1 MHVCLLTALSSYNGL
16 YCYYWNPVCMT
27 GERWLIKFALGREGG
42 KMARDKMACCANCYF
57 RRKSQLARD
66 NCSNFFF
73 LINQL
78 GLQAMRKEKA
88 SYAMITIGRQCC
100 FENFFPC
107 LWCQDILWY
116 SFTWHDKPLT
126 SSLLCKWC
134 TLLYLYGTERIFY
147 FWLAL
152 YQDRGY
158 DLQIHYK
165 VSTGH
170 FSPFTKN
177 LLRKAW

>member
-1 MHVCLLTALSSYNGL
+1 MALISLWSLSISLSLLLPPL
-16 YCYYWNPVCMT
+16 FT
-27 GERWLIKFALGREGG
+27 GFH
-42 KMARDKMACCANCYF
+42 
-57 RRKSQLARD
+57 RKSQLARD
-66 NCSNFFF
+66 NCSKFFF

-78 GLQAMRKEKA
+78 GLQAIKTGKSKLCNDNNRKPVLLWKLFFLV
-88 SYAMITIGRQCC
+88 YDTKTLMI
-100 FENFFPC
+100 
-107 LWCQDILWY
+107 
-116 SFTWHDKPLT
+116 FTWHDKPLT

-134 TLLYLYGTERIFY
+134 TLLYLDGTERIFY

-170 FSPFTKN
+170 FFPFISSTQKIY
-177 LLRKAW
+177 LERYES